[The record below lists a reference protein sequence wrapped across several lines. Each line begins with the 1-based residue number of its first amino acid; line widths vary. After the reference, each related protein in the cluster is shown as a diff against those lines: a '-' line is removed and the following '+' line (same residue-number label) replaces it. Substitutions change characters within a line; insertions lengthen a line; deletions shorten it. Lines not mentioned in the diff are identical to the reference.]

1 MTLEF
6 IKEQINAGINP
17 QKNNFGIKNFSTGS
31 FDFMQE
37 ALQNHVYDL
46 YNILLLSKSRILKR
60 KSNSHRIFCTKLS
73 ISYYNI
79 DGRDGCGVFLQY

>member
-6 IKEQINAGINP
+6 IKEQLNVGIKS
-17 QKNNFGIKNFSTGS
+17 QKNHFGIKNFSTGA

-37 ALQNHVYDL
+37 ALQIMYM
-46 YNILLLSKSRILKR
+46 ILLLSKSRILKR
-60 KSNSHRIFCTKLS
+60 KSNSHRIFFTKLS

-79 DGRDGCGVFLQY
+79 DRRMVAECFFNIKK

>member
-1 MTLEF
+1 
-6 IKEQINAGINP
+6 
-17 QKNNFGIKNFSTGS
+17 
-31 FDFMQE
+31 
-37 ALQNHVYDL
+37 L